1 MQFDAIRQYT
11 TGKCPHLQIEDVP
24 LPWITERGMRVYLHT
39 YHQRKLT
46 PVIFC
51 NLPIPLP
58 TTTKKKTPFQQG
70 KNCQDTNIRAGESS
84 NLRFLSRVW
93 ILSLLSMLHFL
104 SMRMWC
110 VSIQICYI
118 NCLSLYVYV
127 KWCKKVE
134 SIELLELW
142 KLHGVER
149 RLHLFRIR
157 TH

>member
-1 MQFDAIRQYT
+1 MPPSTNWGCSTALDHRKGYVHVFAYLPPKKINTSDL
-11 TGKCPHLQIEDVP
+11 LQSS
-24 LPWITERGMRVYLHT
+24 HT
-39 YHQRKLT
+39 FTHNNKE
-46 PVIFC
+46 
-51 NLPIPLP
+51 
-58 TTTKKKTPFQQG
+58 KTPFQQG

-110 VSIQICYI
+110 VCICYI

-127 KWCKKVE
+127 KWSKKVE

-142 KLHGVER
+142 KLHGVEKKATFVQNSYS
-149 RLHLFRIR
+149 LN
-157 TH
+157 